1 MVRGHPLADAEPH
14 QYLGSMAENP
24 EITLSDASEN
34 WLKIL
39 RWARERTGKS
49 EPTQEEID
57 EVYTLWE
64 AGERPRM
71 PTSEEM
77 DAEVEREL
85 KETLTRLG
93 LA

>member
-1 MVRGHPLADAEPH
+1 MDESPTT
-14 QYLGSMAENP
+14 
-24 EITLSDASEN
+24 TLSDASEN

-39 RWARERTGKS
+39 RWACERTGKA
-49 EPTQEEID
+49 EPTQDEID
-57 EVYTLWE
+57 EAYKLWE

-85 KETLTRLG
+85 KETLERLG